1 MNRASRFYVV
11 RLMNSALMN
20 VKDLSL
26 FPNSDQFGTCSYNA
40 KSILLCETLV
50 MEAQVHFSSSR
61 FTSRNRNYSL
71 FHGLRF
77 VFYTLF
83 TITFVH
89 FDLRFIDN
97 FDFLV
102 FENECISQNLG
113 SSRFFSRS
121 QKEVK
126 FVDKI

>member
-61 FTSRNRNYSL
+61 FTGRNRNYSL

-83 TITFVH
+83 TIRQRSFTLIYVSSTISISSFSKTSV
-89 FDLRFIDN
+89 FLKISDRVDFSQDLR
-97 FDFLV
+97 
-102 FENECISQNLG
+102 
-113 SSRFFSRS
+113 
-121 QKEVK
+121 KK
-126 FVDKI
+126 